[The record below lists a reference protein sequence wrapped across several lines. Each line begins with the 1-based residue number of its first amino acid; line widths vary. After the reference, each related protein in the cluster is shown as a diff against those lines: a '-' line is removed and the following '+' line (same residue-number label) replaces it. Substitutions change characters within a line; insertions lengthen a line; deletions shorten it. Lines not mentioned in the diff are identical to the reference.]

1 MDFANPECME
11 TTKTAAHSQ
20 KSKDIFRE
28 NPELLV
34 AFRAGDSKALTEVY
48 RYYERPLRHFVLRGF
63 SFKSGSRDLYF
74 RGAWS
79 EADLDDVVQE
89 TFRRAFGERARQS
102 FDGVRP
108 YKNYLFTIARNA
120 VINDLSAKN
129 RQIPVGD
136 AIFSDAYNEN
146 MTPLEAWV
154 RANSLVIEQDSNTE
168 SDVEIENL
176 EIYSLVIA
184 FAESLASD
192 TQAFFNY
199 RFLAHLSQEKTAK
212 KLGWNRA
219 RVRKLETKLRTQIVY
234 FLRETGYL
242 EYRDEFQK
250 IHRKSEMPD
259 TEALFAKA
267 RIMYRTRTL
276 EENNEILQ
284 DAA

>member
-1 MDFANPECME
+1 MQTRTPSE
-11 TTKTAAHSQ
+11 KTQ
-20 KSKDIFRE
+20 KTKDIFR
-28 NPELLV
+28 NNTELLK

-48 RYYERPLRHFVLRGF
+48 RFYERPLRHFVLRGF

-79 EADLDDVVQE
+79 ESDLDDVVQE

-120 VINDLSAKN
+120 VINDLTAKN

-136 AIFSDAYNEN
+136 AIFSDGYNED

-154 RANSLVIEQDSNTE
+154 RTHSLALEQ
-168 SDVEIENL
+168 EITPVSETQMENL
-176 EIYSLVIA
+176 EIYSLVIT
-184 FAESLASD
+184 FANSLNEDSKV
-192 TQAFFNY
+192 FFQY

-219 RVRKLETKLRTQIVY
+219 RVRKLEARIRTQIIY
-234 FLRETGYL
+234 FFRETGYL
-242 EYRDEFQK
+242 SHRTEFNK
-250 IHRKSEMPD
+250 VHRKSDMPD
-259 TEALFAKA
+259 TESLITQA
-267 RIMYRTRTL
+267 RNVYKRRRSDA
-276 EENNEILQ
+276 NNDILRE
-284 DAA
+284 AA